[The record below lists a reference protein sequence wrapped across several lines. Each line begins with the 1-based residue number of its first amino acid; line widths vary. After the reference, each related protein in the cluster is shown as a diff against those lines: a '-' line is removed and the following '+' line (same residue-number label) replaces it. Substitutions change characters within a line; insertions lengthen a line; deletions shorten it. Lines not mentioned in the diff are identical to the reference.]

1 MATDS
6 NVKEERTMA
15 EPLMDYKTTA
25 RRLGVKLGTL
35 YSWVCR
41 NRIPHV
47 RMSARCVRF
56 DPVRI
61 EEWIAAQECE
71 PDGSASGDGEVW
83 P

>member
-1 MATDS
+1 MDS
-6 NVKEERTMA
+6 NNTEERMMTK
-15 EPLMDYKTTA
+15 PLMDYQTTA
-25 RRLGVKLGTL
+25 LRLGVKLGTL
-35 YSWVCR
+35 YSWVSR
-41 NRIPHV
+41 ARIPHV